1 MTMELPRHLPS
12 PIAAP
17 LARSREELGQRKD
30 LQRFCLENT
39 LSVLGAILVS
49 ELLRLYET
57 SLEEGDDLAR
67 ELEADERLKQVGVEQ
82 MSLGK
87 WNHLIRVTGETLG
100 THRRRMLVPEI
111 LEVFSD
117 KATVTLIDRMIETRN
132 RDSHGHPIPSDQLG
146 QELDRREKS
155 LLDLLSRL
163 SLFEAWRLSVLDEF
177 SVTRDGPVFKGRDF
191 SGPTIKSLALKID
204 GDPPPLREPM
214 LVAGDGA
221 WMPLLPLLVHA
232 PLGDGRDE
240 DLACF
245 SKILDRDGGRLHYV
259 GFRGASDLEPAEF
272 DRQRGT
278 SLVRRLKMLNAL
290 YAQPSLALPQAEV
303 AWTGKVRRFEVGAD
317 PASVTVSIR
326 NAKKSVELR
335 DVSVVVQIPA
345 QLRVEDRGAFTPID
359 PQDESTL
366 RLVVESLAPGESL
379 ATEAG
384 TLRLSGAEGGFV
396 RLPAPEI
403 TFRHVRTTDLDF
415 DEAADHERC
424 DASERGSGFDL
435 TVIDPQSDD
444 PLIPLLRMS
453 RRIVEVPESGKIVLG
468 DRFAVEFE
476 LANVG
481 LAPALDVD
489 FELFPG
495 TGLEVDGSLRHRF
508 DLDAGDR
515 RVVRLP
521 VVATSPG
528 IAEIRVSDVRYQDA
542 AGDRRSL
549 SCGDD
554 FPILVRDD
562 RHRRLERIIEA
573 CVADL
578 HLDDEE
584 RARLDR
590 AIGELATHVF
600 KNAADPQADARRAA
614 DEAQFEAVV
623 RLLRRTIVADGEAN
637 GIAIEERIVSES
649 KPQARGLG
657 RAQRRC
663 VAYFAEGFPFFAID
677 ITEAA
682 EASIHFLRASGL
694 DRIDSVSESPRYVT
708 RYVKDVPLPLGMS
721 FADLMA
727 SSSRGL
733 GLVKRIVATCRRHV
747 VENLV
752 PWREAADA
760 VAAVLGRPLALRE
773 GSFGL
778 EFPESF
784 AGGGFKAVDV
794 LRSAK
799 SGASH
804 VCFEL
809 CSARPRSNVPR
820 EVFREWIASRVD
832 AEFLDPPHPDPAE
845 RKASE
850 RPNRFPALRIEAS
863 SGERIASGVRE
874 FLDQGRL
881 AFARDVLRSSERVE
895 RAKAAGA
902 SLAELIDRLD
912 EELDSLM
919 ELPIVLREGESPL
932 AVEIV
937 RSDSTRRRPFD
948 AIASIQFED
957 EPRLW
962 LNWHHGMPTQG
973 PLIDA
978 MQAIDDWGYASSRS
992 LKANRATWIPLE
1004 EAVTRF
1010 EALRA
1015 IVSAAVAAPETMAG
1029 VPPRLRAEV
1038 LQRCIDGEPGLADLL
1053 AKLANGSRTR
1063 ASLLEEAQS
1072 EGAEARKAMLL
1083 LINNLTYQQERNH
1096 REVPVRIDG
1105 AGNDRVAS
1113 LRSGWPD
1120 PSSVEKHHG

>member
-1 MTMELPRHLPS
+1 MTRELPRHLPA
-12 PIAAP
+12 PIVAP
-17 LARSREELGQRKD
+17 LARSREDLGQRKD
-30 LQRFCLENT
+30 LQRFCFENT
-39 LSVLGAILVS
+39 LSVLGAIMVS

-57 SLEEGDDLAR
+57 ALEEGDDLAR

-87 WNHLIRVTGETLG
+87 WNHLIRVTGEALS
-100 THRRRMLVPEI
+100 THRRRMLVPEV

-117 KATVTLIDRMIETRN
+117 KATAALIDRMIETRN
-132 RDSHGHPIPSDQLG
+132 RDSHGHPIPSDQLAH
-146 QELDRREKS
+146 ELDRREKS

-163 SLFEAWRLSVLDEF
+163 SLFEQWRLSVLDEF

-191 SGPTIKSLALKID
+191 SGPNARSLAVQVD

-214 LVAGDGA
+214 LVKGGGD
-221 WMPLLPLLVHA
+221 WMPLLPLVIHA

-245 SKILDRDGGRLHYV
+245 SKILDRDGRRLRYV
-259 GFRGASDLEPAEF
+259 GLHGESDLEPIDF

-278 SLVRRLKMLNAL
+278 SLVRRLRMLDAL
-290 YAQPSLALPQAEV
+290 YAQPSLALPDAEV
-303 AWTGKVRRFEVGAD
+303 AWTGKVRRVEVGGD
-317 PASVTVSIR
+317 PASLSISIR
-326 NAKKSVELR
+326 NGRKSVELR

-379 ATEAG
+379 AAETG
-384 TLRLSGAEGGFV
+384 TLRLGGVEGGFV

-415 DEAADHERC
+415 DDAEDHERC
-424 DASERGSGFDL
+424 EASARGSVFDL
-435 TVIDPQSDD
+435 TVIDPQGDD
-444 PLIPLLRMS
+444 PLMPLLRMS
-453 RRIVEVPESGKIVLG
+453 RRIVEVPEGGKIVLG

-495 TGLEVDGSLRHRF
+495 TGLEVDGALRHRF

-528 IAEIRVSDVRYQDA
+528 VAEIRVSDVRYQDA
-542 AGDRRSL
+542 AGHRRSL

-573 CVADL
+573 CVSDL
-578 HLDDEE
+578 HLDGEE
-584 RARLDR
+584 RVRLER
-590 AIGELATHVF
+590 ATEDLAAHVF
-600 KNAADPQADARRAA
+600 KSAADPQAEARRAA

-623 RLLRRTIVADGEAN
+623 RRLRRTIVDDGDAN
-637 GIAIEERIVSES
+637 GIAIEERIVSETR
-649 KPQARGLG
+649 PQARGLG
-657 RAQRRC
+657 RPRRRC

-677 ITEAA
+677 ITHAA

-694 DRIDSVSESPRYVT
+694 DRIDAVSESPRYLT
-708 RYVKDVPLPLGMS
+708 RYVRDAPLPLGMS

-747 VENLV
+747 AECLV

-760 VAAVLGRPLALRE
+760 VAVSLGRPLALRE
-773 GSFGL
+773 GSFGVEL
-778 EFPESF
+778 PESSE
-784 AGGGFKAVDV
+784 GGGFRSIDV
-794 LRSAK
+794 LRSAR

-809 CSARPRSNVPR
+809 RSARPKSNVPR
-820 EVFREWIASRVD
+820 EVFRDWIASRSD
-832 AEFLDPPHPDPAE
+832 AEFLDPPSPDPAA
-845 RKASE
+845 RRISE
-850 RPNRFPALRIEAS
+850 KPNRFPALRIES
-863 SGERIASGVRE
+863 TSGDRIASGVRE
-874 FLDQGRL
+874 FLARGRL

-895 RAKAAGA
+895 QAKTAGGP
-902 SLAELIDRLD
+902 LAELIDRLD
-912 EELDSLM
+912 AELESLM
-919 ELPIVLREGESPL
+919 DLPIVFREGESPL

-937 RSDSTRRRPFD
+937 RSESAHRRPFD

-962 LNWHHGMPTQG
+962 LNWHHGMPIHG

-978 MQAIDDWGYASSRS
+978 MQAIDDWGYASSRL
-992 LKANRATWIPLE
+992 LKVNRATWIPIE
-1004 EAVTRF
+1004 EVVAQF

-1015 IVSAAVAAPETMAG
+1015 ILSTAVATPEAMSG

-1038 LQRCIDGEPGLADLL
+1038 LRRCVSGEPGLSDLL
-1053 AKLANGSRTR
+1053 ARLDSGSRTR
-1063 ASLLEEAQS
+1063 ASLLEEVQTD
-1072 EGAEARKAMLL
+1072 GADARKAMLL
-1083 LINNLTYQQERNH
+1083 LINNLTYQQERNL
-1096 REVPVRIDG
+1096 REGPVQIEGGR
-1105 AGNDRVAS
+1105 NDRVLA
-1113 LRSGWPD
+1113 RRAGWCD
-1120 PSSVEKHHG
+1120 SEGATR